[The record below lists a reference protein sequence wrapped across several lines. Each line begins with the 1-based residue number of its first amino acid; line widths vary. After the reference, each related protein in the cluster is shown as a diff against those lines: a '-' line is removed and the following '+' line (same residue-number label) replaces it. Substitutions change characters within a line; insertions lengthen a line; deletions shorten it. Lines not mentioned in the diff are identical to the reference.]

1 MARGDLQWS
10 GRAVRWLL
18 WRAPKG
24 AAKYTWDS
32 NMALAS
38 DLGRRWIVLLVYGG
52 FLWWVATPVAEVVTP
67 LRTPVVL
74 LKLLW
79 LWWAVS
85 LAQWSWRA
93 RPGTARNRQA
103 MREMYQVVHEIRG
116 DVQQGLR
123 QMAASVPRP
132 DGGVDVLGMFKSAP
146 DPIAAEQARTRADQ
160 ARQVRDMLP
169 DDQRDLPLGDRAEP
183 LVKMPRWLRRR
194 GPR

>member
-1 MARGDLQWS
+1 MARRDLQWS

-38 DLGRRWIVLLVYGG
+38 NLGRRWIVLFVYGG
-52 FLWWVATPVAEVVTP
+52 FLWWVAAPVAGVVTP
-67 LRTPVVL
+67 LRTPVAI

-79 LWWAVS
+79 LFWAVS
-85 LAQWSWRA
+85 LAKWSWNA
-93 RPGTARNRQA
+93 RPGAARNRQA

-116 DVQQGLR
+116 DVREGLQR
-123 QMAASVPRP
+123 VARAMPRGQE
-132 DGGVDVLGMFKSAP
+132 GGVDVLGIFRSDP
-146 DPIAAEQARTRADQ
+146 DPVTAEHRRRERDQ

-169 DDQRDLPLGDRAEP
+169 EEQRDIPLGDLEP
-183 LVKMPRWLRRR
+183 VIRMPRWLRRR
-194 GPR
+194 RPR